1 MEVGR
6 EMIRGHDRAAYGGGN
21 GCAAK
26 DHKTAGSKNDR
37 ATVDTGNENRTGV
50 ESEQAVSRR
59 LSE

>member
-1 MEVGR
+1 
-6 EMIRGHDRAAYGGGN
+6 MIRGHDRAAYGGGN